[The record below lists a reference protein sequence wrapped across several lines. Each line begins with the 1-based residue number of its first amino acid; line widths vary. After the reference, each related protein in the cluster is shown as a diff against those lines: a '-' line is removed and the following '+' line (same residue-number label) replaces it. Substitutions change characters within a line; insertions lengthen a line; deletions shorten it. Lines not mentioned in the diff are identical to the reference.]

1 MEWLDN
7 FKIAVI
13 EEDANKISSL
23 ISSMPNFNTV
33 EECREAMALI
43 EQAYSC
49 FVKKKDKLAQ
59 QMRQIETSKK
69 FLLSSK
75 DENKNYKLDIHS

>member
-13 EEDANKISSL
+13 EEDSNKISSL
-23 ISSMPNFNTV
+23 LSSMPNFNSI
-33 EECREAMALI
+33 EDCRKAMALI
-43 EQAYSC
+43 EEARSC
-49 FVKKKDKLAQ
+49 FVKKKDKLAE

-75 DENKNYKLDIHS
+75 DQNKLNKLDIHS